1 MTTLVTQ
8 KFKAHSGRQ
17 FIESITESSN
27 NVYYLVAAKHTPY
40 ANGDTLVGSND
51 SYQESQLDI
60 FSEAIFGKKIT
71 SSDVSLMIPK
81 YTWTAN
87 TVYTPY
93 DHTDGNIFS
102 KQFYV
107 VVDGGSTYY
116 VYKCLDNNSNTASNS
131 QPTDTSESACNFVT
145 TSDGYMWKL
154 MYKMDE
160 STFEKFSTSDYMPV
174 VTSAN
179 VAGNTVAG
187 AIDVI
192 KVTYPGSNYI
202 SAFNGQ
208 FNIDDLRASIP
219 TVSGNSTTYRL
230 ASNASSSQGFYVGSA
245 LYISSG
251 TGAGQIKKITSYNST
266 FRVAV
271 IDTEFAIAPSSD
283 STYTIAPYVTING
296 DGNEAEG
303 YAVVASNAS
312 VNNYISKINLVYRG
326 NNYTFAQASITGNT
340 GGVSNSA
347 VLKVIIPPYG
357 GHGFDSAD
365 ELGSSRVGI
374 SVAFNTSESG
384 FITLENDYR
393 KIAVLKDPKFNRVS
407 LTLDTENGTFIN
419 GETIYQ
425 VDYKNLIGVVTSNT
439 SCTVITGTSTTFN
452 KSLKVNDHILI
463 TDIST
468 GASSLRTITGIT
480 NATSLNVNQATNFES
495 SFASISYVDINTSGK
510 KIGNSSPYIDMSN
523 VEPKFVTG
531 KLVVGETSGATANVT
546 GISVNE
552 KNYNNWLTFDGRTRL
567 SYSSNTGTMVED
579 EFVFV
584 QSLSTANA
592 RFHSSNNTYVFVTE
606 EKGNLL
612 SAFEDGGITLIGSNS
627 SSSFTLSGIRY
638 EPDVIKGAGRVLF
651 VENNNAIS
659 RSAGQSET
667 VRLIINY

>member
-8 KFKAHSGRQ
+8 KFKAHSGQQ
-17 FIESITESSN
+17 FIESITETSN
-27 NVYYLVAAKHTPY
+27 NVYYLVAAKHTQY
-40 ANGDTLVGSND
+40 ANSDTLVGSND

-71 SSDVSLMIPK
+71 ASDVSLMIPK
-81 YTWTAN
+81 YVWASN

-93 DHTDGNIFS
+93 DHTDGELFD
-102 KQFYV
+102 KQFYA
-107 VVDGGSTYY
+107 VVDSGSTYY
-116 VYKCLDNNSNTASNS
+116 VYKCLDNNNNSKSNT
-131 QPTDTSESACNFVT
+131 QPSSTSESACNFIT
-145 TSDGYMWKL
+145 TSDGYVWKL

-160 STFEKFSTSDYMPV
+160 ATFEKFATNDFMPV

-179 VAGNTVAG
+179 VSGNTVAG

-192 KVTYPGSNYI
+192 KVTYPGSSYI
-202 SAFNGQ
+202 STYTGQ
-208 FNIDDLRASIP
+208 FNVDDLRAAIP

-230 ASNASSSQGFYVGSA
+230 AANASSSQGFYVGSA

-251 TGAGQIKKITSYNST
+251 TGAGQVKKITSYNST
-266 FRVAV
+266 FKVAV
-271 IDTEFAIAPSSD
+271 IDTEFAIPPASD
-283 STYTIAPYVTING
+283 STYTIAPYVSISG
-296 DGNEAEG
+296 DGSGAEG
-303 YAVVASNAS
+303 YAVVSSNAS
-312 VNNYISKINLVYRG
+312 VNNFISKINLVYRG
-326 NNYTFAQASITGNT
+326 NNYTFAQATITGNT

-357 GHGFDSAD
+357 GHGFDSPT
-365 ELGSSRVGI
+365 ELGASRVGI
-374 SVAFNTSESG
+374 SMSFNTNESG

-393 KIAVLKDPKFNRVS
+393 KIAVLKDPLFKRVT

-425 VDYKNLIGVVTSNT
+425 IDYKNLIGVVTSNT
-439 SCTVITGTSTTFN
+439 SCTAVTGTSTVFD
-452 KSLKVNDHILI
+452 KSLKVDDYILI
-463 TDIST
+463 KDIST
-468 GASSLRTITGIT
+468 GASSLRTVASIT
-480 NATSLNVNQATNFES
+480 NATSLTINEATNFDT
-495 SFASISYVDINTSGK
+495 SFASISYVQVNSSGK

-531 KLVVGETSGATANVT
+531 KLVVGATSGATANVT

-552 KNYNNWLTFDGRTRL
+552 KSYNNWLTFDGRTRL
-567 SYSSNTGTMVED
+567 SYSANTGVMVED
-579 EFVFV
+579 EFVYA
-584 QSLSTANA
+584 QALSTANG
-592 RFHSSNNTYVFVTE
+592 RYHSSNSTYIFVTE

-612 SAFEDGGITLIGSNS
+612 SAFEDGGIALIGANS

-638 EPDVIKGAGRVLF
+638 EPDVIKGAGNVLF
-651 VENNNAIS
+651 IENNNAIS